1 MGQAAKK
8 KLNAQEP
15 RFVEEYLVDGN
26 AEAAA
31 KRAGYAATT
40 ARSKAH
46 SWVGNSGQNP
56 KPHVAAE
63 ISRRQEKISATTG
76 TDAERIRAEIAKL
89 AFASSRSTMRI
100 NSDGLPVIDLS
111 GASDDELDAIS
122 EFQTETV
129 LERSGEFDDDGK
141 PIMQTVRKT
150 KIKRHDKLAALEKLA
165 RMNGMYQKEAEQQAG
180 AVANAISDIQQ
191 RMSRAPIR
199 KD

>member
-1 MGQAAKK
+1 VGQAAKK
-8 KLNAQEP
+8 KLNAQEL
-15 RFVEEYLVDGN
+15 RFVEEYLLDSN

-31 KRAGYAATT
+31 KRAGYAVTT

-63 ISRRQEKISATTG
+63 ISRRQEVVSAKTATE
-76 TDAERIRAEIAKL
+76 AERIRAEIAKL
-89 AFASSRSTMRI
+89 AFASKRNIMRVD
-100 NSDGLPVIDLS
+100 SEGHPVIDLTET
-111 GASDDELDAIS
+111 DDDALDAIA
-122 EFQTETV
+122 EIHTETV
-129 LERSGEFDDDGK
+129 SERSGKKDEKGK
-141 PIMQTVRKT
+141 PIMQEVRKVRV
-150 KIKRHDKLAALEKLA
+150 KLHDKLAALEKLA

-199 KD
+199 RD